1 MKKECNKSKV
11 NKVCIDEIMIEKVHA
26 EKQRTRND
34 FTAVDIVYVD
44 KLDFIIN
51 VLVKLRVELKV
62 HDSLSEKRMAEIKM
76 MKILADQLN
85 DF

>member
-11 NKVCIDEIMIEKVHA
+11 NKVCIDEMMIEKVHA

-34 FTAVDIVYVD
+34 FTAVDIVYFD

-62 HDSLSEKRMAEIKM
+62 NNSLSEKRMAEIKM
-76 MKILADQLN
+76 MEILADQLN